1 MVEKYKGAET
11 YCYIVNR
18 YHSAGKNRIIRR
30 VSCIFTLYKRISD
43 LLNETYVNWN
53 NTFDAKLKIVG
64 RRKNLPLFEEVTIEN
79 IGAEGKS
86 IARVDS
92 MVVFVKDAV
101 PGDVV
106 DLQVFRKKGR
116 YMEARVVKYHSYSEQ
131 RTDPFC
137 EHFGVCGGC
146 KWQHLPYDRQ
156 LHYKEQQVVDAFRH
170 IAGVEIP
177 ETMPILASDPITRYR
192 NKMEYT
198 FSNHRW
204 LLDHEAKQEAPFEPT
219 NAVGLHVPGRFDK
232 VVDIQTCYHQVE
244 PSNEL
249 RNFLR
254 EIALELK
261 LSFYDHRTNEGLLR
275 NLIILMYVINP
286 RKNETLY
293 DQDIITWS
301 GRDHIFEQLEELRF
315 KIGPKSFFQTNSYQ
329 ALRLYQVAREFA
341 DLKGDEVLY
350 DLYTGT
356 GTIANFMADKA
367 SSVVGI
373 ESVPESI
380 EDARLNS
387 EINGIGNTQFFAGDM
402 KDIFTDSFIAENG
415 RPDVII
421 TDPPRAG
428 MHNKVV
434 EQILKIAPKRIV
446 YVSCNPATQARD
458 VELLGSSYRV
468 TKIQPV
474 DMFPHTHH
482 VENVA
487 LLEAI
492 WCLPEASP
500 VATPF

>member
-1 MVEKYKGAET
+1 M
-11 YCYIVNR
+11 
-18 YHSAGKNRIIRR
+18 
-30 VSCIFTLYKRISD
+30 
-43 LLNETYVNWN
+43 
-53 NTFDAKLKIVG
+53 G
-64 RRKNLPLFEEVTIEN
+64 RRKNLPLLEKVVIEN

-86 IARVDS
+86 IARVDG
-92 MVVFVKDAV
+92 MVVFVKEAV
-101 PGDVV
+101 PGDEV

-116 YMEARVVKYHSYSEQ
+116 YMEARVVRYHSYSRE

-146 KWQHLPYDRQ
+146 KWQHLPYERQ

-177 ETMPILASDPITRYR
+177 EAMPILASDPITQYR
-192 NKMEYT
+192 NKLEYT

-204 LLDHEAKQEAPFEPT
+204 LLDHEAGQDLPLAHT

-232 VVDIQTCYHQVE
+232 VVDIHTCHLQGE
-244 PSNEL
+244 PTNAL

-254 EIALELK
+254 EIALEKK
-261 LSFYDHRTNEGLLR
+261 LSFYDHRSNEGLLR
-275 NLIILMYVINP
+275 NLIIRTSTLGEVMVILSVQFDQAEVYEVLDAIKDKFPDLTSLMYVINP
-286 RKNETLY
+286 KKNETLY
-293 DQDIITWS
+293 DQEIITWS
-301 GRDHIFEQLEELRF
+301 GRDHIFEQLEDLKF

-341 DLKGDEVLY
+341 DLKGVEVLY

-356 GTIANFMADKA
+356 GTIANFMAGRTR
-367 SSVVGI
+367 SVVGI
-373 ESVPESI
+373 EAVPESI
-380 EDARLNS
+380 EDAKLNS
-387 EINGIGNTQFFAGDM
+387 EINGIHNTHFFAGDM
-402 KDIFTDSFIAENG
+402 KDIFTDSFIRDNG
-415 RPDVII
+415 KPDVII

-428 MHNKVV
+428 MHARVV
-434 EQILKIAPKRIV
+434 DQILKIAPGRIV

-458 VELLGSSYRV
+458 VELLGRSYRI
-468 TKIQPV
+468 TRIQPV

-492 WCLPEASP
+492 
-500 VATPF
+500 

>member
-1 MVEKYKGAET
+1 
-11 YCYIVNR
+11 
-18 YHSAGKNRIIRR
+18 
-30 VSCIFTLYKRISD
+30 
-43 LLNETYVNWN
+43 
-53 NTFDAKLKIVG
+53 VG
-64 RRKNLPLFEEVTIEN
+64 RRKNLPLFEEVSIEN

-86 IARVDS
+86 IARVDNI
-92 MVVFVKDAV
+92 VVFVKDAV

-116 YMEARVVKYHSYSEQ
+116 YMEARVLKYHSYSDQ

-156 LHYKEQQVVDAFRH
+156 LYYKEQQVVDAFRH

-177 ETMPILASDPITRYR
+177 EALPILASDPITQYR
-192 NKMEYT
+192 NKMEFT

-204 LLDHEAKQEAPFEPT
+204 LLDHEAKQETPFEHT

-232 VVDIQTCYHQVE
+232 VVDIQTCYLQGE
-244 PSNEL
+244 PTNEL

-275 NLIILMYVINP
+275 NLIIRTSTLGEVMAILSVQFDVPELYKVLDAIKDKFPDLTSLMYVINP
-286 RKNETLY
+286 KKNETLY

-329 ALRLYQVAREFA
+329 ALKLYQVTREFA
-341 DLKGDEVLY
+341 GLKGDEVLY

-356 GTIANFMADKA
+356 GTIANFMAGKA

-428 MHNKVV
+428 MHTKVV

-458 VELLGSSYRV
+458 VELLGRSYRV
-468 TKIQPV
+468 TKIQPL

-492 WCLPEASP
+492 
-500 VATPF
+500 

>member
-1 MVEKYKGAET
+1 M
-11 YCYIVNR
+11 
-18 YHSAGKNRIIRR
+18 
-30 VSCIFTLYKRISD
+30 
-43 LLNETYVNWN
+43 
-53 NTFDAKLKIVG
+53 G
-64 RRKNLPLFEEVTIEN
+64 RRKNLPLLEKVSIEN

-86 IARVDS
+86 IARVDGI
-92 MVVFVKDAV
+92 VVFVKDAV

-116 YMEARVVKYHSYSEQ
+116 YMEARVLKYHSYSDQ
-131 RTDPFC
+131 RTEPFC

-177 ETMPILASDPITRYR
+177 ETMPILASNPVTQYR
-192 NKMEYT
+192 NKLEYT

-204 LLDHEAKQEAPFEPT
+204 LLDHEKDQETPFEHT

-232 VVDIQTCYHQVE
+232 VVDIQTCFLQGE
-244 PSNEL
+244 PTNAV

-254 EIALELK
+254 EISLEKK
-261 LSFYDHRTNEGLLR
+261 LTFYDHRSNEGLLR
-275 NLIILMYVINP
+275 NLIIRTTTLGEVMVILSVQFDVPELYEVLDAIKDKFPDLTSLMYVINP
-286 RKNETLY
+286 KKNETLY
-293 DQDIITWS
+293 DQDIITWY
-301 GRDHIFEQLEELRF
+301 GRDHIFEQLEDLKF

-329 ALRLYQVAREFA
+329 ALRLYQVTREFA
-341 DLKGDEVLY
+341 ALKGDEVLY

-356 GTIANFMADKA
+356 GTIANFMAHKA
-367 SSVVGI
+367 KSVVGI

-380 EDARLNS
+380 EDAKLNS
-387 EINGIGNTQFFAGDM
+387 EINGIGNTHFFAGDM
-402 KDIFTDSFIAENG
+402 KDIFSDSFIAEHG
-415 RPDVII
+415 KPDVII

-428 MHNKVV
+428 MHAKVV
-434 EQILKIAPKRIV
+434 EQILKIAPERIV

-458 VELLGSSYRV
+458 VELLGRSYKIS
-468 TKIQPV
+468 KIQPV

-492 WCLPEASP
+492 
-500 VATPF
+500 

>member
-1 MVEKYKGAET
+1 M
-11 YCYIVNR
+11 
-18 YHSAGKNRIIRR
+18 
-30 VSCIFTLYKRISD
+30 
-43 LLNETYVNWN
+43 
-53 NTFDAKLKIVG
+53 G
-64 RRKNLPLFEEVTIEN
+64 RRKNLPLLEKITIEN

-92 MVVFVKDAV
+92 IVVFVKDAV

-116 YMEARVVKYHSYSEQ
+116 YMEARVVKYHSYSDQ

-137 EHFGVCGGC
+137 DHFGVCGGC
-146 KWQHLPYDRQ
+146 KWQHLPYNRQ

-177 ETMPILASDPITRYR
+177 EAMPILASDPITQYR
-192 NKMEYT
+192 NKLEYT

-204 LLDHEAKQEAPFEPT
+204 LLDHEAALETPFEHT

-232 VVDIQTCYHQVE
+232 VVDIQTCHLQSE
-244 PSNEL
+244 PTNSL
-249 RNFLR
+249 RNYLR
-254 EIALELK
+254 EIALEKK
-261 LSFYDHRTNEGLLR
+261 LTFYDHRTNEGLLR
-275 NLIILMYVINP
+275 NLIIRTSTLGEVMVILSVQFDEPVVYELLDAIKERFPDLTSLMYVINP
-286 RKNETLY
+286 KKNETLY

-301 GRDHIFEQLEELRF
+301 GRDHIFEQLEELKF

-329 ALRLYQVAREFA
+329 ALRLYQVARDFA
-341 DLKGDEVLY
+341 GLKGDEVLY

-356 GTIANFMADKA
+356 GTIANFMAGRA
-367 SSVVGI
+367 RSVVGI

-380 EDARLNS
+380 EDAKVNS
-387 EINGIGNTQFFAGDM
+387 EINGIGNTHFFAGDM

-421 TDPPRAG
+421 TDPPRTG
-428 MHNKVV
+428 MHTKVV
-434 EQILKIAPKRIV
+434 EQILKIAPERIV

-458 VELLGSSYRV
+458 VELLASSYRV

-492 WCLPEASP
+492 
-500 VATPF
+500 

>member
-1 MVEKYKGAET
+1 M
-11 YCYIVNR
+11 
-18 YHSAGKNRIIRR
+18 
-30 VSCIFTLYKRISD
+30 
-43 LLNETYVNWN
+43 
-53 NTFDAKLKIVG
+53 G
-64 RRKNLPLFEEVTIEN
+64 RRKNLPLFEEVLIEN

-86 IARVDS
+86 LARVDNV
-92 MVVFVKDAV
+92 VVFVKDAV

-177 ETMPILASDPITRYR
+177 ETLPILASDPITRYR

-198 FSNHRW
+198 FSRHRW
-204 LLDHEAKQEAPFEPT
+204 LLEHEAQSGEPLAHT
-219 NAVGLHVPGRFDK
+219 NAAGLHVPGRYDK
-232 VVDIQTCYHQVE
+232 VIDLETCHHQVE
-244 PSNEL
+244 PSNEIRNLL
-249 RNFLR
+249 RDLAI
-254 EIALELK
+254 EK
-261 LSFYDHRTNEGLLR
+261 GLSFYDHRTNEGFMR
-275 NLIILMYVINP
+275 NLIVRTSSLGEVMVILSVQFDQPELYELLDHLKEKYPGLTSLMYVINP
-286 RKNETLY
+286 KLNETLY
-293 DQDIITWS
+293 DQDIKVWA
-301 GRDHIFEQLEELRF
+301 GRDHIFEDLEDLKF

-329 ALRLYQVAREFA
+329 ALKLYQVAREFA
-341 DLKGDEVLY
+341 GLKGDEVLY

-356 GTIANFMADKA
+356 GTIANFLAGSA
-367 SSVVGI
+367 GSVVGI

-380 EDARLNS
+380 EDAKVNS
-387 EINGIGNTQFFAGDM
+387 EINGISNTRFFAGDM
-402 KDIFTDSFIAENG
+402 KDIFDENFIREHG

-428 MHNKVV
+428 MHAKVL
-434 EQILKIAPKRIV
+434 EQILKIAPERIV

-458 VELLGSSYRV
+458 VEILGRAYRV
-468 TKIQPV
+468 SRIQPV

-487 LLEAI
+487 LLEA
-492 WCLPEASP
+492 L
-500 VATPF
+500 